1 MVKVLISPMRNT
13 FHCCQLLTIKVCLF
27 VVLFTL
33 NFGQVD
39 IEEVA
44 HFVAHRLTVVL
55 DDFLEHGKRPVEIHV
70 FTIKAVSGL
79 K

>member
-1 MVKVLISPMRNT
+1 MVKVLISPHVQHIS
-13 FHCCQLLTIKVCLF
+13 FLPLTIKVCLF
-27 VVLFTL
+27 VVLFTF